1 MTSIPPVGSQAQS
14 SSATGSQANG
24 LQSLSNPN
32 TFLQLLVAQLKYQN
46 PLNPTSGTQ
55 FLSQTGQLSEVEAV
69 QSMSSE
75 MTQELSAMNLLSTAS
90 LIGKTVTA
98 TLPSGTTVSGAVT
111 GVNMSGAN
119 GPTLTVNGQQISP
132 GSISSI
138 T

>member
-1 MTSIPPVGSQAQS
+1 MTSIPPLGSQAQT
-14 SSATGSQANG
+14 SSATSSPANG

-55 FLSQTGQLSEVEAV
+55 FLSQTAQLTEVEAV

-75 MTQELSAMNLLSTAS
+75 MQQEVSAVNLLSTAS

-98 TLPSGTTVSGAVT
+98 TLPNSGSVTGTVT

-119 GPTLTVNGQQISP
+119 GPTLTVNGLHISP
-132 GSISSI
+132 SNITSI